1 MIDTIKQKNTIPLSK
16 PYLGKEELI
25 EIERVMTTGCCA
37 GTCPEVHRFE
47 ESFAHFVG
55 SRYAVATSSCTT
67 ALHLACLALGVNNK
81 SNIIVPAYT
90 FPATAFAPLYCGADV
105 QIADVEPDTFNIDV
119 TGLSDVAGLSDL
131 GTVDVVMPVHC
142 FGNPADMDA
151 IKDYAED
158 KDAKIIEDAA
168 CAIPAYHQS
177 KHAGTIGDVGCYS
190 FYAIKNL
197 CTGEGGMLV
206 TDNEE
211 IAEKARSLCDFGK
224 TTFKPLPRFTQLGYN
239 YRLSSIQAAM
249 GIEQLKKLP
258 WMHSRRLKIAKRYD
272 EFIES
277 ELSNYAHSQVVQD
290 RCTSAYQRYAIV
302 LNPRINRDNVM
313 EQMAKKGIQ
322 TAIGTYD
329 ISTQP
334 YFSSS
339 HKECA
344 VSRILFEQSIS
355 LPMYPELSEEEVDT
369 VCAVLKECVKH

>member
-1 MIDTIKQKNTIPLSK
+1 MINLSK
-16 PYLGKEELI
+16 PYLGSEELEAVKKI
-25 EIERVMTTGCCA
+25 MDSGCCA

-47 ESFAHFVG
+47 EKFAHFVG

-90 FPATAFAPLYCGADV
+90 FPATAFAPLYCGADI

-119 TGLSDVAGLSDL
+119 ECLSDVAGLSDL
-131 GTVDVVMPVHC
+131 GTVDVIIPVHC

-151 IKDYAED
+151 VKDYAED
-158 KDAKIIEDAA
+158 NDAKIIEDAA
-168 CAIPAYHQS
+168 CALPAYHHG

-190 FYAIKNL
+190 FYCIKNL

-224 TTFKPLPRFTQLGYN
+224 TTSKPLPRFTQLGYN

-258 WMHSRRLKIAKRYD
+258 WMHSRRLEIAKRYD
-272 EFIES
+272 EFISS
-277 ELSNYAHSQVVQD
+277 ELSNYAYSQVVPD

-302 LNPRINRDNVM
+302 LNPRINRDKVM
-313 EQMAKKGIQ
+313 EDMAAHKVQ
-322 TAIGTYD
+322 CAIGTYD

-344 VSRILFEQSIS
+344 VSRTLFEQSIS

-369 VCAVLKECVKH
+369 VCAALKECVKH